1 MLGFDIGY
9 GFDRFKKEGGNRVP
23 DPGWKTTLTFGQ
35 QF

>member
-9 GFDRFKKEGGNRVP
+9 GFDRVNQNGELEP
-23 DPGWKTTLTFGQ
+23 AWKTTLTFGQ